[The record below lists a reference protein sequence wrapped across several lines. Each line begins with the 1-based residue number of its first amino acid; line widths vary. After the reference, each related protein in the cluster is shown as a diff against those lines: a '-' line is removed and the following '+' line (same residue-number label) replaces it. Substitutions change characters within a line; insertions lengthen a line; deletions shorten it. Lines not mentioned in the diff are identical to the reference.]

1 MSSRILIAAVLASTV
16 AAGGALAPVSPAH
29 AQLKVF
35 DVTNYSQN
43 VLTAARTLQQI
54 NNQITAL
61 QNQATMLQNQARQ
74 LQRLDFSSLD
84 QLTRS
89 IERIDGLMAR
99 AEGIAFDVAA
109 TDAALREQFPQT
121 FDRSLSTDQIVQQA
135 RARLQSS
142 LQGYRQTMRV
152 QAQVVENVRADG
164 ALLTDL
170 VAQSQAATGG
180 LQAQQAGNQLMALV
194 ARQQLQLQ
202 SMMAAQYRA
211 DAIEQARQRQVME
224 AAHERTRRFIGTRP
238 AYTPQ

>member
-1 MSSRILIAAVLASTV
+1 MKPRILMAAVLATSV
-16 AAGGALAPVSPAH
+16 VAGGAFVPVAPAH

-35 DVTNYSQN
+35 DITNYSQN
-43 VLTAARTLQQI
+43 VLTAARTLKQI

-89 IERIDGLMAR
+89 IERIEGLMER

-109 TDAALREQFPQT
+109 TDAALRDQFPET
-121 FDRSLSTDQIVQQA
+121 FDRSLSTDEMVQQA

-152 QAQVVENVRADG
+152 QAQVVENIRADG
-164 ALLTDL
+164 DLLTDL
-170 VAQSQAATGG
+170 VAKSQAATGG
-180 LQAQQAGNQLMALV
+180 LQAQQAGNQLIALA

-211 DAIEQARQRQVME
+211 DAIEQARQRQAME
-224 AAHERTRRFIGTRP
+224 AARERTRRFIGTGP
-238 AYTPQ
+238 AYTPE